1 MRAAAVLKFH
11 KRWGIVILRA
21 ARVALACWTTESFM
35 GNLLT
40 GVTRVDRGSTE
51 SQPARMAVKAD
62 QKTCR

>member
-1 MRAAAVLKFH
+1 MGHRHPSRNSGSLGLLDN
-11 KRWGIVILRA
+11 RIVHG
-21 ARVALACWTTESFM
+21 